1 MADAY
6 IGEIRVFPFGFVP
19 QGWLA
24 CAGQE
29 YPVMQYQALYAIIG
43 NTWGGTPNQTFKV
56 PNLQTLC
63 VMGQG
68 QGPGLTPRYWGAS
81 TVGSKT
87 VTLTGSQLP
96 AHTHTMT
103 IEVPVAAGS
112 NVNTVGTPTANQS
125 WLARPVQPV
134 GATGS
139 NSVLAYTKNNTAP
152 NTTLHPN
159 TIAPACGNAT
169 YGADPHDNRQ
179 PYLTMVFCI
188 NYDGVF
194 PVRN

>member
-1 MADAY
+1 MDAF
-6 IGEIRVFPFGFVP
+6 IGEIRIFPFGFVP

-24 CAGQE
+24 CSGLE
-29 YPVMQYQALYAIIG
+29 YNVGQYQALYAVIG
-43 NTWGGTPNQTFKV
+43 NTWGGTPARTFKT
-56 PNLQTLC
+56 PNLQGLC

-68 QGPGLTPRYWGAS
+68 AGPGLTPRYWGAT
-81 TVGSKT
+81 TVGSQSVALNGT
-87 VTLTGSQLP
+87 QLP
-96 AHTHTMT
+96 AHTHTLT
-103 IEVPVAAGS
+103 IEIATAAGS

-139 NSVLAYTKNNTAP
+139 NSVLAYTKNGVPP

-159 TIAPACGNAT
+159 TIAPACGNSMG
-169 YGADPHDNRQ
+169 GADPHDNRQ